1 VLSEIYC
8 CAVELLETSPVR
20 RSEFMVRKVH
30 CFIATQINE
39 STKSISHVGN
49 ELASSYPRKYNTF
62 NSLFGFYVKITGS
75 EVFVNLGN
83 VFYARKVFEKHYMKS
98 YIKEN
103 N

>member
-1 VLSEIYC
+1 
-8 CAVELLETSPVR
+8 
-20 RSEFMVRKVH
+20 MVRKVH

-75 EVFVNLGN
+75 EISVMYFMLERYLKNITWR
-83 VFYARKVFEKHYMKS
+83 AT
-98 YIKEN
+98 
-103 N
+103 